1 MREVTLRIRHQ
12 GQPESEVSR
21 AHPDVTLRSVSSL
34 TGSAAERKRIVELTG
49 PAGEVAAFLDEF
61 GNAEPVLD
69 VEPFSPLTNDRV
81 FAGVTIDFYRW
92 DSIAQRLTDLG
103 VHYRMGTTIK
113 DGWEHWTLY
122 LDDDDSL
129 SDIVDSIEDA
139 GNTAELLRDV
149 SLEEV
154 EGREHL
160 ALSRMLDDLTDR
172 QREVLSVAI
181 DLGYYEPGA
190 DVAVKD
196 IGDAV
201 GIAPTTAWEH
211 LVRAEGKVMDEV
223 GEHITSHGM

>member
-12 GQPESEVSR
+12 GEPESEVSR

-34 TGSAAERKRIVELTG
+34 TGSAAERKRIIELTG
-49 PAGEVAAFLDEF
+49 PAAEIEAFLDEF
-61 GNAEPVLD
+61 GATEPVLA
-69 VEPFSPLTNDRV
+69 VEPLSPLTNDRV
-81 FAGVTIDFYRW
+81 FAGVTFDSYKW

-113 DGWEHWTLY
+113 NGWEHWTLY
-122 LDDDDSL
+122 LDDTDSL
-129 SDIVDSIEDA
+129 SEIVDSIEAA

-172 QREVLSVAI
+172 QREVLAI
-181 DLGYYEPGA
+181 AIGLGYYEPGA
-190 DVAVKD
+190 DVSIKN
-196 IGDAV
+196 IGEEV

-211 LVRAEGKVMDEV
+211 LVRAEGKVMGEV

>member
-129 SDIVDSIEDA
+129 SDIVGSIEDA